1 MAERKSKAGKA
12 GRVPFTAARA
22 RLPELVDRAR
32 HRGERTVIQRYG
44 RDVAGIVSPEDVEL
58 LESLED
64 RLDLEAARRAL
75 REDSKGTPW
84 AAVKKRLGL

>member
-1 MAERKSKAGKA
+1 VADKNSKAGA
-12 GRVPFTAARA
+12 SARVPFTAARA

-64 RLDLEAARRAL
+64 RLDLEAARAAL
-75 REDSKGTPW
+75 REDPKGTPW
-84 AAVKKRLGL
+84 ATVKKRLGL